1 MSTALN
7 QTQAE
12 TKTPAGGT
20 IVTTPKGKATLHS
33 YIASEDGLLVTT
45 HIIETENSLVIVD
58 AQFVPAFA
66 AEAKAFADTL
76 GKPINRLIITHEHPD
91 HFIGAKAF
99 GDVPIYAPATA
110 IDFIQAMGQA
120 VIDNYNMGTEAVVP
134 TEMIAEGSEL
144 IDGLTFEYRLIKGA
158 EGDVNLVI
166 LLPEIGTVVAQDIVY
181 NGAYLFVNKKTST
194 EWRNALADLKA
205 LSGYDLVLA
214 GHGMPTTPAAFDRV
228 DAYLAEAEKAYAEND
243 TAQGVK
249 EALVQAFPD
258 LVVPLLLEVSTG
270 QAFGE

>member
-1 MSTALN
+1 MSTTLN
-7 QTQAE
+7 QTQTE
-12 TKTPAGGT
+12 TKTPSGAT
-20 IVTTPKGKATLHS
+20 IVTHQKGQATIHT
-33 YIASEDGLLVTT
+33 YVAPENGVLVTT

-91 HFIGAKAF
+91 HFIGAKTF
-99 GDVPIYAPATA
+99 GEVPIFAPAEA
-110 IDFIQAMGQA
+110 IKFIQTAGQA
-120 VIDNYNMGTEAVVP
+120 VIDSYSMGTEAVVP
-134 TEMIAEGSEL
+134 EHTITEGREV
-144 IDGLTFEYRLIKGA
+144 IDGLTFEYRLVYGA

-194 EWRNALADLKA
+194 EWRNAVAELKA

-214 GHGMPTTPAAFDRV
+214 GHGMPATTKVFDRV
-228 DAYLAEAEKAYAEND
+228 DAYLATAEKAYADND

-249 EALVQAFPD
+249 EALIQAFPD